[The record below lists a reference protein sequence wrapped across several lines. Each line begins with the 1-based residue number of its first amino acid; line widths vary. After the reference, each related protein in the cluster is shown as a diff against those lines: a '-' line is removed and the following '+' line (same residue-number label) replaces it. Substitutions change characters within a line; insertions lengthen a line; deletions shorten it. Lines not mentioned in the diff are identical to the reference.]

1 MNSLPQKSEHKAAEA
16 RILWQVR
23 VWAEHMP
30 DAEGVGAEGTWS
42 IKSEYIWSQHEDSN
56 V

>member
-1 MNSLPQKSEHKAAEA
+1 MNSLPQKREHKAAEA

-30 DAEGVGAEGTWS
+30 DAERVGAEGIWS
-42 IKSEYIWSQHEDSN
+42 MKSEYIWSQQQED
-56 V
+56 